1 MGKFTLPP
9 HLQKRIINDTRPA
22 TRAPPAGQPPE
33 PAPDTSAKPKKK
45 RNTGPTNSL
54 TTAIINWLQ
63 LQRCKAWRQNNAP
76 VYDPARGCFRKGSTV
91 DGISD
96 VMGYHRPTGR
106 VLAVEVKVGK
116 DALSDE
122 QREFLEEVRAAG
134 GFACEGR
141 SLEQVQREFNQW
153 KQSLTQFNQAA

>member
-1 MGKFTLPP
+1 MGKSITLPP
-9 HLQKRIINDTRPA
+9 HLLKRIISDTRPA
-22 TRAPPAGQPPE
+22 TRAPPDS
-33 PAPDTSAKPKKK
+33 PAPDPATPTPAKPRKT
-45 RNTGPTNSL
+45 RNTKPTNSL
-54 TTAIINWLQ
+54 TTAIISWLQ

-76 VYDPARGCFRKGSTV
+76 VYDTVRGCFRKGSTV

-116 DALSDE
+116 DTLTDE
-122 QREFLEEVRAAG
+122 QREFLEDVRDAG

-141 SLEQVQREFNQW
+141 SLEQVQAEFIQW
-153 KQSLTQFNQAA
+153 KQSLQFNQAA